1 MIAHNLHESFNKTSH
16 VKNVFFLYIYN
27 FQSASHV
34 PTQEEREFAMEEIK
48 RRKEYEQNASEERKN
63 FMQTMELK
71 RKENAQPSDL
81 EQVNYLVVA
90 GNIHTLPWVTLIF

>member
-1 MIAHNLHESFNKTSH
+1 
-16 VKNVFFLYIYN
+16 
-27 FQSASHV
+27 
-34 PTQEEREFAMEEIK
+34 MEEIK

-81 EQVNYLVVA
+81 EQVNFLVVP
-90 GNIHTLPWVTLIF
+90 GNIHTLPLVTLIF